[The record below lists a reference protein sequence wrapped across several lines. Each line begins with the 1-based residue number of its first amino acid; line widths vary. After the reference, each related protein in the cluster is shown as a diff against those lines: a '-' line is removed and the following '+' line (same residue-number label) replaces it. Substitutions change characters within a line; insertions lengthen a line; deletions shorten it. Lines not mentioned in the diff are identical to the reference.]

1 MKKKLLNIAVFL
13 LLLFGVVGGTAAYY
27 TSQGTVT
34 NVITAGNVRAD
45 LHIWGDLEMTEE
57 FESPDGVSPGQEITK
72 VVTAENVGDNEAWM
86 RIRVDKLFDP
96 AEGVDEEAAQA
107 QLSRVKMNIDR
118 QNWLEKD
125 GWYYYKGKLA
135 AGEVTAPLFT
145 TVTLE
150 EKIDDNWQSGE
161 LTIAVT
167 LHAVQTANNGAN
179 VLQAAGWPE
188 G

>member
-27 TSQGTVT
+27 TNQGTVT
-34 NVITAGNVRAD
+34 NVIMAGNIKVD
-45 LHIWGDLEMTEE
+45 LHIWGDLAMTEK
-57 FESPDGVSPGQEITK
+57 FVSPEGISPNQDIVQ
-72 VVTAENVGDNEAWM
+72 VVAAENVGDNEAWI
-86 RIRVDKLFDP
+86 RIKVDKRFEP
-96 AEGVDEEAAQA
+96 AEGVDKEAAQA

-150 EKIDDNWQSGE
+150 EKIDDNWQNGK
-161 LTIAVT
+161 LAIVVT
-167 LHAVQTANNGAN
+167 LHAVQAANDRAN
-179 VLQAAGWPE
+179 VLQAEGWPNA
-188 G
+188 